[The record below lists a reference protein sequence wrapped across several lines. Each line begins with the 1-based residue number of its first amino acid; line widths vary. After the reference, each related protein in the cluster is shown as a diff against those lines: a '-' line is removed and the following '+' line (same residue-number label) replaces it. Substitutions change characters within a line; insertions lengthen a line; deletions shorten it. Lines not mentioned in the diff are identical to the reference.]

1 MTEQER
7 GHERMHEHREA
18 QTPGLGLAPSM
29 IAGIEAV
36 GVGVGDET
44 PDEPEGE
51 RDRKKLGVGAWLAIV
66 WLGGMMLLAILAPL
80 LPIPDPTETFPE
92 IARQGPSS
100 GHLLGGDALGRDLLS
115 RIIWGGRASFAV
127 GFGAVGVGLAIGGFL
142 GLITGFF
149 RGRVDTIVTP
159 IMSLLLAIPQFVLAL
174 SLVTVLAAGD
184 DVSSTRRIGVV
195 IVGLGIVS
203 IPILGRITRA
213 NTLSWSE
220 REFVTAARAM
230 GARSWRT
237 MFRDVLPNVVPAMM
251 SITLLGVGV
260 AIIAEG
266 GLSVFGVGVQLP
278 TPSWGNI
285 IAEARGQLRQAPHI
299 VLFTS
304 VVLFLTVLCL
314 NFLGDVISQRFDVR
328 EGQL

>member
-1 MTEQER
+1 MSDHFSPRQH
-7 GHERMHEHREA
+7 HEA
-18 QTPGLGLAPSM
+18 DTPGIGLAPSM
-29 IAGIEAV
+29 IASAEAV
-36 GVGVGDET
+36 GLGIGDTAPVG
-44 PDEPEGE
+44 PPELE
-51 RDRKKLGVGAWLAIV
+51 HKRKLGVAAWIAIV
-66 WLGGMMLLAILAPL
+66 WLIAMISLALLAPV

-92 IARQGPSS
+92 IARQGPTS
-100 GHLLGGDALGRDLLS
+100 GHILGGDALGRDLLS

-127 GFGAVGVGLAIGGFL
+127 GFGAVAVGLVIGGLL

-159 IMSLLLAIPQFVLAL
+159 LMSLLLAIPQFVLAL
-174 SLVTVLAAGD
+174 SLVTILASAD
-184 DVSSTRRIGVV
+184 DVSSARRIGVV

-213 NTLSWSE
+213 NTLAWSE
-220 REFVTAARAM
+220 REFVTASKAM

-251 SITLLGVGV
+251 SIALLGVGV

-299 VLFTS
+299 VMFTS
-304 VVLFLTVLCL
+304 LVLFLTVLAL
-314 NFLGDVISQRFDVR
+314 NFLGDVISQRFEVR

>member
-1 MTEQER
+1 MSD
-7 GHERMHEHREA
+7 HEEA
-18 QTPGLGLAPSM
+18 STPGVGLAPSLM
-29 IAGIEAV
+29 AGAEAV
-36 GVGVGDET
+36 GISVGDH
-44 PDEPEGE
+44 EGE
-51 RDRKKLGVGAWLAIV
+51 GPPESGPRKRFGIMAWIAV
-66 WLGGMMLLAILAPL
+66 TWLSVMILLALLAPV

-100 GHLLGGDALGRDLLS
+100 DHLLGGDALGRDLLS

-127 GFGAVGVGLAIGGFL
+127 GFGAVAVGLVIGGL
-142 GLITGFF
+142 MGLVTGFF
-149 RGRVDTIVTP
+149 RGRVDAVLTP

-174 SLVTVLAAGD
+174 SLVTVLASAD

-195 IVGLGIVS
+195 IVGLGVVS

-213 NTLSWSE
+213 NTLAWSE
-220 REFVTAARAM
+220 RDFVTAAKAM
-230 GARSWRT
+230 GAKSGRI

-251 SITLLGVGV
+251 SIALLGVGV

-299 VLFTS
+299 VMITS
-304 VVLFLTVLCL
+304 VVLFLTVLSL
-314 NFLGDVISQRFDVR
+314 NFLGDVLSERFEVR